1 MRGGEAEKLPA
12 AYFIMRARRMH
23 CEPEP
28 CSHGS
33 AQTPADACRG
43 GLQRENALTA
53 SGLQVDGIEGFET
66 EPQTSFCSCGGLCA
80 MRAGRP
86 RTAGCGLGGV
96 GLQGFG
102 GRGGRGLASTSATP
116 PATSTARR
124 LREGSALGSVR
135 VCAPS
140 HRTLRG
146 RTGAAPGA
154 LCACRKRPPGVS
166 PPRARAH
173 FPSRGGPPLDYN

>member
-1 MRGGEAEKLPA
+1 
-12 AYFIMRARRMH
+12 MH

-33 AQTPADACRG
+33 AQPADACRG

-80 MRAGRP
+80 TRAGRP

-102 GRGGRGLASTSATP
+102 GRGSRGLASTSATP

-124 LREGSALGSVR
+124 LREVRFVITDGRWSRGRNVPHCQRRAGGAGSLGGRPSNSSGDGRINRMRIRGAAEACRCAPLRGSA
-135 VCAPS
+135 
-140 HRTLRG
+140 
-146 RTGAAPGA
+146 
-154 LCACRKRPPGVS
+154 
-166 PPRARAH
+166 
-173 FPSRGGPPLDYN
+173 